1 MRWQHVYS
9 RKGDVNVL
17 MIGSVW
23 PEPASSGAGLRMM
36 ELIHLFQKQQWSVVF
51 ASTAAGTEYMSDL
64 NRLAVRR
71 VAITVNDSSFD
82 DFILALQPD
91 IVLFDRFTMEEQ
103 FGWRVEKN
111 CPDAMRIIETIDLH
125 CLRQGRYLQ
134 FKRQHDVVMQVGQ
147 SDLYNEIA
155 VREIAAIHR
164 SDLSLL
170 VSDAEMEL
178 LQTQFAI
185 SPDIIHLCPFMF
197 EPHQVHQ
204 TTPTFEER
212 AHFTTIG
219 NFRHAP
225 NWDAVLWLKQQI
237 WPKIRLRLSDAQLY
251 VYGAYAPSKAWAL
264 DQPDHGFH
272 MLGRADDVIEAM
284 QQARVCLAPLRFGA
298 GIKTKLADAMLNG
311 TPSVTTSVGAEGMC
325 RDLPWSGSIADDA
338 EGFAAAAVAL
348 YQRRGE
354 WRQAQ
359 KNGFEIVGQL
369 FDAEANGN
377 AMIDRILQIKH
388 HLAERRQQHFTGL
401 MLRHHHQRS
410 SEFMSRWIEVK
421 NKLAEASSC
430 K

>member
-1 MRWQHVYS
+1 
-9 RKGDVNVL
+9 

-64 NRLAVRR
+64 DRLAVRCKTI
-71 VAITVNDSSFD
+71 AVNDSSFD
-82 DFILALQPD
+82 DFISALQPD

-111 CPDAMRIIETIDLH
+111 CPDALRVIETIDLH
-125 CLRQGRYLQ
+125 CLRHGRHLQ
-134 FKRQHDVVMQVGQ
+134 FKRCPEVVMQVAQ

-170 VSDAEMEL
+170 ISDAEIEL
-178 LQTQFAI
+178 LQTQFAV

-197 EPHQVHQ
+197 EQRQIRQPS
-204 TTPTFEER
+204 PPFEDR
-212 AHFTTIG
+212 LHFITIG

-237 WPKIRLRLSDAQLY
+237 WTQIRSRLPDAQLH
-251 VYGAYAPSKAWAL
+251 VYGAYAPAKAWAL
-264 DQPDHGFH
+264 DQPDQGFH
-272 MLGRADDVIEAM
+272 MLGRAEDVNVVM

-311 TPSVTTSVGAEGMC
+311 TPSVTTRVGAEGMC
-325 RDLPWSGSIADDA
+325 RDLPWAGSIADDV
-338 EGFAAAAVAL
+338 EGFAAAAESL
-348 YQRRGE
+348 YQNGKK
-354 WRQAQ
+354 WREAQ
-359 KNGFEIVGQL
+359 QNGFEIVRQL

-377 AMIDRILQIKH
+377 ALIDRILQIKH
-388 HLAERRQQHFTGL
+388 HLAEHRQQHFTGL

-421 NKLAEASSC
+421 NKLAEASGA
-430 K
+430 